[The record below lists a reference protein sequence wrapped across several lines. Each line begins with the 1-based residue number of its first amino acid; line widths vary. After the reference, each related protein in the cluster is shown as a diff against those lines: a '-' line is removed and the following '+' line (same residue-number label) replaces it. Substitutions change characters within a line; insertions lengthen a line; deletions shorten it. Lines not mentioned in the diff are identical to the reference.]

1 MIFYIVRLLAVKK
14 FILLVY
20 FSWRKAND
28 YLESNGIMKQV
39 FTCISCRK
47 KFFDDFEKP
56 KGYEVNFSLCPDCG
70 KEFDKLLYRRLN

>member
-1 MIFYIVRLLAVKK
+1 
-14 FILLVY
+14 
-20 FSWRKAND
+20 
-28 YLESNGIMKQV
+28 MKQV